1 MFVRCCI
8 IQLYLPLFTLV
19 CTLHRPECDPSDEFP
34 TRGGAGGLTPQSFYT
49 PLSTP
54 LSNDHDADDDGGGG
68 FPMLRRTVM
77 VVMMMVMVIMTPPL
91 STLFSSEDNGDPRK
105 RRRLMYILQI

>member
-68 FPMLRRTVM
+68 LSIVKDDNDVGDYDRGSCTYY
-77 VVMMMVMVIMTPPL
+77 VITFQGPERPLPP
-91 STLFSSEDNGDPRK
+91 
-105 RRRLMYILQI
+105 YVIL